1 MLYMICNNGKY
12 VGQDM
17 KAGFYITEDIDL
29 AKSWEKLD
37 KANNVLKMMQQCKK
51 FKNYHFEVKY
61 CEQSTVKT
69 QKQKTPEPIELDY
82 DINQKLEE
90 IVIFAKEIEK
100 RKTYLYQL
108 IHNAELELIDI
119 YHAAEFQTLNAAQG
133 YKLYKRLH
141 DVCTKRR
148 EYKNEV
154 QVIENTLKTRI
165 NGCDLGNLEKS
176 IAGLETRKYAPRINA
191 DLFNL

>member
-1 MLYMICNNGKY
+1 MPYMICNNGKY
-12 VGQDM
+12 VGQDIE
-17 KAGFYITEDIDL
+17 AGFYITEDI
-29 AKSWEKLD
+29 AFARAWKKLE
-37 KANNVLKMMQQCKK
+37 KANNVLRMMQQCKK

-61 CEQSTVKT
+61 CEQSTAKA

-82 DINQKLEE
+82 DVNQKLEE
-90 IVIFAKEIEK
+90 IAIFAKEIEK

-119 YHAAEFQTLNAAQG
+119 DHAAEFQTLNAAQG